1 MCHYFFERLFGA
13 KISVTIFIILKDNE
27 QERKSWVK
35 SFVQKKKKK
44 ISMQLFMK
52 VDNHL
57 QEINFEKQLR
67 KIAIKIRCLF
77 LFY

>member
-44 ISMQLFMK
+44 K
-52 VDNHL
+52 
-57 QEINFEKQLR
+57 
-67 KIAIKIRCLF
+67 F
-77 LFY
+77 LCSYS